1 MFEQDIINK
10 FVSNVQES
18 VQLMQPE
25 VALLVTFAIALL
37 FDVIFKKTRSIAGY
51 VAIAGFIVTGILLC
65 TAEQVSFGGFAQMV
79 AIDSFGSYFKFVIL
93 LASLIVVV
101 MSLFSKE
108 LYTESRT
115 LGEYYSLIVG
125 MTLGMFLL
133 SSSSNLIM
141 MYLSIEIMSLSSY
154 VLAGYTKEIKRAS
167 EASLKYVIYGA
178 VSSGIMIYGISII
191 FGLTGSLNLYE
202 INTFLANNDVNLWA
216 LLIPTLMIIAGIG
229 YKISAVPFHF
239 WTPDVYEGAPVTI
252 TALLSVASKAAGF
265 AMLIRFVK
273 IGFIDGAAG
282 GEYWATLHLDW
293 QHIIALLSVLTMTLG
308 NLVALWQTNVK
319 RLLAYS
325 SIAHAGY
332 MLMGLVVMNDAG
344 VAAVLIYF
352 FMYLFMN
359 LGAFYFVLLIANKTG
374 SENIED
380 YQGLGYKA
388 PVISVCM
395 VIFLISLTGLP
406 PTAGFIGKLYIFT
419 ALLQN
424 PDFIWLAVVGVLN
437 SVISLVF
444 YVKVFRNMYL
454 RKVDEAKETY
464 KFSVASIVLMI
475 ALAIPTL
482 LFGIYFSP
490 IVNWAEQS
498 VGMLLK

>member
-1 MFEQDIINK
+1 
-10 FVSNVQES
+10 
-18 VQLMQPE
+18 
-25 VALLVTFAIALL
+25 
-37 FDVIFKKTRSIAGY
+37 
-51 VAIAGFIVTGILLC
+51 
-65 TAEQVSFGGFAQMV
+65 
-79 AIDSFGSYFKFVIL
+79 
-93 LASLIVVV
+93 
-101 MSLFSKE
+101 
-108 LYTESRT
+108 
-115 LGEYYSLIVG
+115 
-125 MTLGMFLL
+125 
-133 SSSSNLIM
+133 
-141 MYLSIEIMSLSSY
+141 
-154 VLAGYTKEIKRAS
+154 
-167 EASLKYVIYGA
+167 
-178 VSSGIMIYGISII
+178 
-191 FGLTGSLNLYE
+191 
-202 INTFLANNDVNLWA
+202 
-216 LLIPTLMIIAGIG
+216 
-229 YKISAVPFHF
+229 
-239 WTPDVYEGAPVTI
+239 
-252 TALLSVASKAAGF
+252 
-265 AMLIRFVK
+265 
-273 IGFIDGAAG
+273 
-282 GEYWATLHLDW
+282 LDW

-344 VAAVLIYF
+344 VAAILIYF

-388 PVISVCM
+388 PLISVCM

-464 KFSVASIVLMI
+464 RFSVASIVLMI